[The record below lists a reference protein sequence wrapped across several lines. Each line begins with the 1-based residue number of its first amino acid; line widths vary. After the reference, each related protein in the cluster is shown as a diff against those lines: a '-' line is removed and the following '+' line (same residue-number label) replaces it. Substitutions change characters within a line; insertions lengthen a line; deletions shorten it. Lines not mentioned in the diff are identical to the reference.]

1 VNKTV
6 GSVIED
12 INEWENPRGGFV
24 YYVTAMF
31 TDESVGSV
39 GKLTKDDAQTVQAQ
53 LRDAIG
59 EELDFTVEDGGMSQ
73 GGRQKWKIKGFGPPG
88 GAATYTAPGVQG
100 VGQAP
105 GNAPGTST
113 GSNTGARGTRLPEP
127 SSEQASIRASV
138 ALKAAV
144 ELIVGADIAGD
155 INTALEIADTFNA
168 WMLEKTFPGDTPPDL
183 TVKQTPDGGANLRAS
198 ELALSAYPSTDSP
211 SVTPAGAS
219 SEAPSDSARASE
231 PTLIGAGSESGGGV
245 ATEGK
250 EPAPPPH
257 IEVGLGGGG
266 DEGIRHQHD
275 WQAHPNLHGWLM
287 CSCGENRR
295 KSGLQDREIS

>member
-1 VNKTV
+1 VEAVNKTV

-144 ELIVGADIAGD
+144 DAAAVFSLDGIKGD
-155 INTALEIADTFNA
+155 INTVLEYADAFNA
-168 WMLEKTFPGDTPPDL
+168 WMLEKT
-183 TVKQTPDGGANLRAS
+183 S
-198 ELALSAYPSTDSP
+198 EPALSAYENGSGTVPP
-211 SVTPAGAS
+211 VVQAGAG
-219 SEAPSDSARASE
+219 SEDPSDSARASE
-231 PTLIGAGSESGGGV
+231 PTLIGAESESGGGV
-245 ATEGK
+245 TAVTSGEGTA
-250 EPAPPPH
+250 EAPPPH
-257 IEVGLGGGG
+257 KTRPGEEVGRG
-266 DEGIRHQHD
+266 DYHEHD
-275 WQAHPNLHGWLM
+275 WQAHPNLHGWLA
-287 CSCGENRR
+287 CSCGENR
-295 KSGLQDREIS
+295 KKYGIGD